1 MRTLF
6 TIIAFLFTLFP
17 SLIAQEEESH
27 AFSITGQ
34 ADYGFMIGHHAEMK
48 ALSTRHFPSFRI
60 YAAHQTTGKK
70 LWHRYYN
77 YPEVGIGVYYSP
89 LTFSENLGHAVS
101 VFAFFDRSL
110 GKNFWKTVRL
120 RFGFGPGYLTSKFDP
135 ETNNQNIA
143 IGTHWNI
150 FLLLELQKEFH
161 ISKNLNLNAGIGIAH
176 FSNTGVQLP
185 NLGINLPSLQIGLK
199 YKIGEQ
205 EVDNT
210 EIPEPDYKIWTHE
223 VMLSVG
229 RRQSAMMDAKATVLN
244 ARYLTFYRLT
254 FKSALVGSADLFF
267 NQADSFEYEYEY
279 IDDSFQAGLAAGY
292 LLNLE
297 QFQFM
302 LQWGF
307 YLYNKNSDFAAYY
320 HRIGF
325 KWVASKHL
333 LVNVSLKTEWA
344 RARNLEL
351 GLGWRF

>member
-1 MRTLF
+1 MRRLF
-6 TIIAFLFTLFP
+6 TTLAFLLTLFP
-17 SLIAQEEESH
+17 SIFAQEEESH

-34 ADYGFMIGHHAEMK
+34 ADYGFMIGHHSEMK
-48 ALSTRHFPSFRI
+48 ALSTRYFPSFRI

-89 LTFSENLGHAVS
+89 LTFSEELGHAIT
-101 VFAFFDRSL
+101 VFAFIDRPI
-110 GKNFWKTVRL
+110 GENFWSTVRL

-161 ISKNLNLNAGIGIAH
+161 LSENLNLNAGIGIAH

-185 NLGINLPSLQIGLK
+185 NYGINLPSVQVALK
-199 YKIGEQ
+199 YKIGKQ
-205 EVDNT
+205 EIDKSA
-210 EIPEPDYKIWTHE
+210 ISEPTYKTWIHE
-223 VMLSVG
+223 VLLSVG
-229 RRQSAMMDAKATVLN
+229 RRQSSMMNAKATTIN
-244 ARYLTFYRLT
+244 ARYLAIYSLT
-254 FKSALVGSADLFF
+254 FKSALAASADLFVS
-267 NQADSFEYEYEY
+267 NADKFHYEYEY
-279 IDDSFQAGLAAGY
+279 IDDSFQAGVAAGY

-307 YLYNKNSDFAAYY
+307 YLYNKNPNFAAYY
-320 HRIGF
+320 HRVGF
-325 KWVASKHL
+325 KWVASEHL
-333 LVNVSLKTEWA
+333 LVNVSLRTEWA